1 MTDQSAPLGVAI
13 VGLGAFGLRYVES
26 FAAEYGVDVRWGCDL
41 DASRHESALAAGA
54 QKVTTDL
61 AKALADPL
69 VQAVV
74 IATPEE
80 YHRDVAIAASDAG
93 KHVIVEKPLATS
105 DDDATAMIDAA
116 ARAGTMLLPA
126 FLLRFDRRYA
136 TVAQRL
142 KEIGTVR
149 SVYAYRNFDRSLFDQ
164 YGRSHSFVENAIHD
178 IDLIRWYVDDVVVNA
193 HGFCRNTVGAPN
205 PDINWGVLEFGGGAI
220 AVLQT
225 SWMYPAQAGEN
236 LQWNSGIQLMGDS
249 GVLEVRHDADG
260 LRIHTSEVGQ
270 AVIDQ
275 TAWATIYGE
284 PRGAFGGMV
293 RHFVATLRGQ
303 VPPAG
308 ATAQDAREATRIAQ
322 RLIHDAGERGL
333 PRAAAR
339 P

>member
-1 MTDQSAPLGVAI
+1 MTNTPHSGPLGIAV

-41 DASRHESALAAGA
+41 DTARHEGALAAGA
-54 QKVTTDL
+54 NAVTADL
-61 AKALADPL
+61 AEALSDPH
-69 VQAVV
+69 VHAVV

-142 KEIGTVR
+142 NEIGTVR
-149 SVYAYRNFDRSLFDQ
+149 SIYAYRNFDRSLFGQ

-178 IDLIRWYVDDVVVNA
+178 IDLIRWYVDDEVVGA
-193 HGFCRNTVGAPN
+193 HGFCRNTEGAPN
-205 PDINWGVLEFGGGAI
+205 PDVNWGVLEFRRGTI

-225 SWMYPAQAGEN
+225 SWMYPEQASDT
-236 LQWNSGIQLMGDS
+236 LQWNAGIQVMGDR
-249 GVLEVRHDADG
+249 GVLEVRNDSDG
-260 LRIHTSEVGQ
+260 LRLNTSADGQ

-275 TAWATIYGE
+275 TAWATIHGE

-293 RHFVATLRGQ
+293 RHFVATVRGQ

-308 ATAQDAREATRIAQ
+308 ATAEDAREATRIAQ
-322 RLIHDAGERGL
+322 RLIQD
-333 PRAAAR
+333 AAAR
-339 P
+339 GVS